1 MIAVIHRSEFTE
13 YSDTG
18 DRLEGQLRCLR
29 RLPRQIYEPD
39 ADTIAEYGSSG
50 AAITAYLRSQGRF
63 TAPIAGKDPVPQ
75 TVPPD
80 QWLTTHRALPAHTFI
95 HTRVW
100 LFDCSDCERAA
111 VFTAVTE

>member
-13 YSDTG
+13 YSETG

-39 ADTIAEYGSSG
+39 DDKIAEHGSTA
-50 AAITAYLRSQGRF
+50 AAITAYLRSLEQF
-63 TAPIAGKDPVPQ
+63 ATTTIGKRPVPQ
-75 TVPPD
+75 FVTPD
-80 QWLTTHRALPAHTFI
+80 RWLTAHHALPARTFI

-100 LFDCSDCERAA
+100 LFDCTDSERAE
-111 VFTAVTE
+111 VFKAVTE

>member
-18 DRLEGQLRCLR
+18 DRLEGQLRRLR

-39 ADTIAEYGSSG
+39 ADTIAEYGSAA
-50 AAITAYLRSQGRF
+50 AAITDYLRSLEQLA
-63 TAPIAGKDPVPQ
+63 TSIGKGPVPLA
-75 TVPPD
+75 VPPD
-80 QWLTTHRALPAHTFI
+80 QWLTANPTLPAHTFI

-100 LFDCSDCERAA
+100 LFDCTDRERAE